1 MHIAYIM
8 CFFNKHSFLMK
19 KLIVIA
25 FTLCIANLTYAS
37 YLDAWSNDELC
48 GWTSAANIPEHIQK
62 EVEKREILCYGGVE
76 VASLPSEADLSSE
89 HGTVF
94 ASPDPAS
101 IPETKSDKNNSSTY
115 Y

>member
-1 MHIAYIM
+1 
-8 CFFNKHSFLMK
+8 MK

-48 GWTSAANIPEHIQK
+48 GWTSTANIPEHIQK
-62 EVEKREILCYGGVE
+62 EVEKREILCYRGVE
-76 VASLPSEADLSSE
+76 VLSLPMEADLSSE
-89 HGTVF
+89 YGTVF
-94 ASPDPAS
+94 ASPDPAL